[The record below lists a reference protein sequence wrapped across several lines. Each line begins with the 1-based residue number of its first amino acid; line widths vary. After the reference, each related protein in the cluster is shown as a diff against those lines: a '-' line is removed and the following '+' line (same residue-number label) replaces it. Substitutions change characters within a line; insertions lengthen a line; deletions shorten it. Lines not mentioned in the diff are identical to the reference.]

1 MIPINAQESSSVSK
15 LKVIVL
21 NFKAI
26 KAIIKKKKNPQTM
39 NTWEGVERK
48 VPSYS
53 AGENVKWYNHYGEQY
68 KSSLK
73 N

>member
-26 KAIIKKKKNPQTM
+26 KAIIKKNKNPQTM
-39 NTWEGVERK
+39 NAWDGVERK

>member
-1 MIPINAQESSSVSK
+1 MNAWES
-15 LKVIVL
+15 
-21 NFKAI
+21 
-26 KAIIKKKKNPQTM
+26 
-39 NTWEGVERK
+39 VERK